1 MKRFCQAIVLL
12 LAFIIPAAS
21 ALAETS
27 DTPLPETPT
36 PTVATAA
43 PAPATPTPT
52 AAAAITPTPVL
63 ITMAGDSASGTSEP
77 LTIDSENLYP
87 GMDKTYTQGYV
98 PTVTS
103 GMVTIVLPLRGTTYS
118 NEVNMVVDLGST
130 TDNPFQ
136 YGNYSQTVQGT
147 GNVYVFTLEIPLSS
161 DRYNGSYP
169 VVLKTDY
176 LDASGDYAE
185 QEFTVYVTITDGQ
198 TQSTA
203 TNQSSSSSSYVP
215 SADAPELFIEDCT
228 ITPSTVGGNETFTV
242 HVVVKNIGNK
252 TAYAS
257 KLLYGCEDA
266 DILPVDSNPAILLET
281 IKKEKTAEAEFT
293 MKTDRNALAGNR
305 EFYITLSFSAR
316 TGGTFEIT
324 RNYIITVTQ
333 PAEMTFDPVSLPVEI
348 EAGETVTLP
357 ANVFNTGRSILRNV
371 TISLEGAGLFPSS
384 SVFLGDIEPG
394 EGKTGEMKVFI
405 GMLSM
410 TEGYTEN
417 YGNTTGTYKVSYE
430 DGAGETHE
438 ETTEV
443 KTEIKQPVISASPTP
458 DPTLQQ
464 AQSQWWITALVGF
477 AIIAIIVALAVVTK
491 ITRELKMR

>member
-1 MKRFCQAIVLL
+1 LL
-12 LAFIIPAAS
+12 VFIIPAAA

-27 DTPLPETPT
+27 DTPLPETST
-36 PTVATAA
+36 PTVAAA
-43 PAPATPTPT
+43 TPAPATPTPT
-52 AAAAITPTPVL
+52 AAAAATPTPVL
-63 ITMAGDSASGTSEP
+63 ITMADDSTSGTAEP

-87 GMDKTYTQGYV
+87 GMDKTYAQGYV
-98 PTVTS
+98 PIITS
-103 GMVTIVLPLRGTTYS
+103 GTVTIVLPLRGTTYS

-147 GNVYVFTLEIPLSS
+147 GSVYVFTLEIPLSS

-176 LDASGDYAE
+176 LDASGNYAE

-198 TQSTA
+198 AQSTA
-203 TNQSSSSSSYVP
+203 TGQSSSSSSYVP

-257 KLLYGCEDA
+257 KLIYGCEDT
-266 DILPVDSNPAILLET
+266 DILPADSNPAILLET
-281 IKKEKTAEAEFT
+281 IKKGKTVEAEFT
-293 MKTDRNALAGNR
+293 MKTDQNALAGNR

-324 RNYIITVTQ
+324 RNYIIVVTQ
-333 PAEMTFDPVSLPVEI
+333 PAEMTFDPVSLPAEI

-357 ANVFNTGRSILRNV
+357 ANVHNTGRSILRNV
-371 TISLEGAGLFPSS
+371 TVSLEGAGLFPSS

-430 DGAGETHE
+430 DSAGETRE
-438 ETTEV
+438 ETMEV

>member
-1 MKRFCQAIVLL
+1 L
-12 LAFIIPAAS
+12 LAFIIPAAT

-27 DTPLPETPT
+27 DTPLSETPT
-36 PTVATAA
+36 PTVAAA
-43 PAPATPTPT
+43 TPVPATSTPT
-52 AAAAITPTPVL
+52 AAAATTPTPVL
-63 ITMAGDSASGTSEP
+63 ITMADDSASGTSEP

-87 GMDKTYTQGYV
+87 GMDKTYAQGYV
-98 PTVTS
+98 PTVANGT
-103 GMVTIVLPLRGTTYS
+103 VTIVLPLRGTTYS
-118 NEVNMVVDLGST
+118 NEVDMVVDLGST
-130 TDNPFQ
+130 TNNPFQ

-176 LDASGDYAE
+176 LDANRDYAE

-198 TQSTA
+198 AQSTA
-203 TNQSSSSSSYVP
+203 TDQSSSSSYVP

-257 KLLYGCEDA
+257 KLIYGCEDT

-281 IKKEKTAEAEFT
+281 IKKGKTAEAEFT
-293 MKTDRNALAGNR
+293 MKTDQNALAGNR
-305 EFYITLSFSAR
+305 EFSITLSFSAR
-316 TGGTFEIT
+316 TGGTFENT
-324 RNYIITVTQ
+324 RNYIIVVTQ

-371 TISLEGAGLFPSS
+371 TVSLEGAGLFPSS

-410 TEGYTEN
+410 TEGYTEK
-417 YGNTTGTYKVSYE
+417 YGNTTGIYKVSYE
-430 DGAGETHE
+430 D
-438 ETTEV
+438 
-443 KTEIKQPVISASPTP
+443 SAEKR
-458 DPTLQQ
+458 
-464 AQSQWWITALVGF
+464 
-477 AIIAIIVALAVVTK
+477 TK
-491 ITRELKMR
+491 RQRK

>member
-1 MKRFCQAIVLL
+1 MKRFCRVIVLL
-12 LAFIIPAAS
+12 LVFIIPAAA

-27 DTPLPETPT
+27 DTPLPETST
-36 PTVATAA
+36 PTVAAA
-43 PAPATPTPT
+43 TPAPATPTPT
-52 AAAAITPTPVL
+52 AAAAATPTPVL
-63 ITMAGDSASGTSEP
+63 ITMAGDSTSGTAEP

-87 GMDKTYTQGYV
+87 GMNKTYAQGYV
-98 PTVTS
+98 PTVANGT
-103 GMVTIVLPLRGTTYS
+103 VTIVLPLRGTTYS

-147 GNVYVFTLEIPLSS
+147 GSVYVFTLEIPLSS

-176 LDASGDYAE
+176 LDASGNYAE

-198 TQSTA
+198 AQSTA
-203 TNQSSSSSSYVP
+203 TDQSSSSSSYVP

-257 KLLYGCEDA
+257 KLIYGCEDT
-266 DILPVDSNPAILLET
+266 DILPADSNPAILLET
-281 IKKEKTAEAEFT
+281 IKKGKTVEAEFA
-293 MKTDRNALAGNR
+293 MKTDQNALAGNR

-324 RNYIITVTQ
+324 RNYIIVVTQ
-333 PAEMTFDPVSLPVEI
+333 PAEMTFDLVSLPAEI

-357 ANVFNTGRSILRNV
+357 ANVHNTGRSILRNV
-371 TISLEGAGLFPSS
+371 TVSLEGAGLFPSS

-430 DGAGETHE
+430 DSAGETRE
-438 ETTEV
+438 ETMEV